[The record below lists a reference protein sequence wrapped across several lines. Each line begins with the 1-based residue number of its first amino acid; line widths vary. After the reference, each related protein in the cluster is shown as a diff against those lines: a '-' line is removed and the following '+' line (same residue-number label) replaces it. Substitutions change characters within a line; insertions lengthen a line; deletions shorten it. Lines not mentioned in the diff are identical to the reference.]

1 MSKMTK
7 SPISSLNG
15 SGPKARLKRFF
26 PDEAGDAISPES
38 DSPIPIK
45 KLLSGKK
52 KTASAALVPWAAK
65 ISPEL
70 KTRLNEM
77 MQTAPR
83 HVLMQDLV
91 EFILTDFFE
100 RYPTLPQS
108 LVDSSKQD
116 LSQ

>member
-1 MSKMTK
+1 MTK
-7 SPISSLNG
+7 SSIGNLNG
-15 SGPKARLKRFF
+15 SGPKARPKRFF
-26 PDEAGDAISPES
+26 PDEAGDATSPES
-38 DSPIPIK
+38 NSITPIK
-45 KLLSGKK
+45 KPFLGKK

-116 LSQ
+116 LNH

>member
-1 MSKMTK
+1 MSKMTN
-7 SPISSLNG
+7 SPINSLNG

-26 PDEAGDAISPES
+26 PDEAADAVSPES
-38 DSPIPIK
+38 DSDAPGSK
-45 KLLSGKK
+45 VSSGKK
-52 KTASAALVPWAAK
+52 KKSAAALVPWAAK

-100 RYPTLPQS
+100 RHPTLPQS
-108 LVDSSKQD
+108 LVEAKKQG
-116 LSQ
+116 LG

>member
-1 MSKMTK
+1 MSKMTN
-7 SPISSLNG
+7 SSINSLNG

-26 PDEAGDAISPES
+26 PDETSDPISPES
-38 DSPIPIK
+38 DSTSPISKASP
-45 KLLSGKK
+45 SKK
-52 KTASAALVPWAAK
+52 KSAAVALVPWAAK
-65 ISPEL
+65 IRPEL

-100 RYPTLPQS
+100 RHPTLPQT
-108 LVDSSKQD
+108 LVDPLK
-116 LSQ
+116 